1 MKIKKGRPVK
11 NLDELRYKMA
21 EKMAEF
27 ENGEITA
34 GDAKIMIGFGGVI
47 MKGFQV
53 EIMNNAVSN
62 VKSGIDFIIEAPKA
76 LDEPK

>member
-1 MKIKKGRPVK
+1 MKIKKGKPVQ

-27 ENGEITA
+27 ENGELTA

-53 EIMNNAVSN
+53 EIMNNAVSS
-62 VKSGIDFIIEAPKA
+62 VKRGIDFVIEPPNQIEDK
-76 LDEPK
+76 